1 MLLQDARALE
11 YDRMDAGV
19 GVPGGASVPVGGAA
33 TWLTQ
38 LATMPP
44 TASPSP
50 PLIVGGPLPE
60 GYLYVGTHHQGGPI
74 WGSID
79 TVASSKM
86 DDVDPRFPAA

>member
-1 MLLQDARALE
+1 MLQDACALE
-11 YDRMDAGV
+11 YARMDAGV
-19 GVPGGASVPVGGAA
+19 GVPGGAAVPVGGA
-33 TWLTQ
+33 LTQ

-79 TVASSKM
+79 TVASSKK

>member
-1 MLLQDARALE
+1 M
-11 YDRMDAGV
+11 
-19 GVPGGASVPVGGAA
+19 
-33 TWLTQ
+33 
-38 LATMPP
+38 
-44 TASPSP
+44 
-50 PLIVGGPLPE
+50 IVKQKIYKRSTIHYLGGPLPE